1 MGVTLRDVL
10 GSDALAGAGANVL
23 AGSDHLDRPVRWVHV
38 AELPDIAH
46 LLSGGELLLTTGLGI
61 GETAALQRRYVREL
75 AGAGVAGLVVELG
88 RRFAELPREMVDEAE
103 RRGLPLVA
111 LEHETRY
118 VELTE
123 TVHRAIISHQHELLS
138 RAERVSRQ
146 LTELIL
152 SGADVGRVVQELGS
166 IFGCTVVLEDATRR
180 VVEVAAIGAGAEGAL
195 GEWEAHSAHGHE
207 EAALGGVQ
215 EAAGDERCLFV
226 GIWLRHQLWGRLHV
240 LPDRAGLDEI
250 GELLVDRA
258 GAALGLA
265 LLSDRDAAHL
275 ADRAGNALV
284 GDLLAGR
291 LPSGG
296 ELMARA
302 RSLGVDLGRG
312 RLAALALE
320 STGGHERS
328 ARRAVTEEDRLA
340 ARLAVAED
348 LRRAAGER
356 GCAAL
361 VGLDGDRILGLVAV
375 PGRRPIAVVL
385 EAVVGA
391 VAERTAARDPSL
403 ELVAGASGELDGD
416 SLRQGLDEAVSAL
429 AFGRRRGPS
438 GQSLHHFGELGTYQ
452 LLLPLARG
460 PELSRFVDTELR
472 PLLAH
477 DAGRKSKLL
486 PTLEAYLAHA
496 GRKSETIQAL
506 GIQRRTLY
514 ARLDRIS
521 AILRQDLDD
530 QDTRTRLSLA
540 LQAMDL
546 LGSLGDRRAAGEP
559 GPALATR

>member
-1 MGVTLRDVL
+1 MAVTLRDVL
-10 GSDALAGAGANVL
+10 ASETLAGAGASVL
-23 AGSDHLDRPVRWVHV
+23 AGRDRLDRPVRWVHV

-46 LLSGGELLLTTGLGI
+46 LLSGGELLLTTGIGI

-88 RRFAELPREMVDEAE
+88 RRFAELPRAMVDEAE

-111 LEHETRY
+111 LERETRY

-166 IFGCTVVLEDATRR
+166 IFGCTVVLEDAARR
-180 VVEVAAIGAGAEGAL
+180 VVEVAPGGGTGGAL
-195 GEWEAHSAHGHE
+195 EEWEAHSAHGHE

-226 GIWLRHQLWGRLHV
+226 GIWLRHQPWGRLHV
-240 LPDRAGLDEI
+240 LPAEGALDEI
-250 GELLVDRA
+250 AELLVDRA

-275 ADRAGNALV
+275 ADRAGSALV

-291 LPSGG
+291 LASGG
-296 ELMARA
+296 ELMRRA

-312 RLAALALE
+312 RLAAVALE
-320 STGGHERS
+320 STGGDERS
-328 ARRAVTEEDRLA
+328 TRRAVTEEDRLT
-340 ARLAVAED
+340 ARLALADD
-348 LRRAAGER
+348 LRRAAAER
-356 GCAAL
+356 GCPAL
-361 VGLDGDRILGLVAV
+361 VGLDGDRVLGLVAI
-375 PGRRPIAVVL
+375 PGRRPAAVVL
-385 EAVVGA
+385 EAVVA
-391 VAERTAARDPSL
+391 AAAERTAARDPAL

-429 AFGRRRGPS
+429 AFGRRRGDR
-438 GQSLHHFGELGTYQ
+438 GRLLHHFGELGAYQ
-452 LLLPLARG
+452 LLLPLAHG
-460 PELSRFVDTELR
+460 PELARFVDTELR

-477 DAGRKSKLL
+477 DTGRKAKLL

-496 GRKSETIQAL
+496 GRKSETIRAL

-514 ARLDRIS
+514 ARLDRIA

-546 LGSLGDRRAAGEP
+546 LESLGDRRGAGETDP
-559 GPALATR
+559 VAASR